1 MQVLKLNIRKGPIF
15 RDALKQMEKINISRS
30 LYKLFRLL
38 RLDGK
43 EITALYLLS
52 ILSGLIQLSLPLGIQ
67 AIINFAIVATG
78 RKQLPASMWVLILLV
93 VLGVLFTG
101 MLKINQMKIV
111 EKIQQKIFTRFSFE
125 FSYRIPKLNVKS
137 IDQYHLPELVNRF
150 FDIPTLQKSLAKLL
164 LDIPTAV
171 IQLCFGLILLAFYN
185 SVFIIFGIILLVV
198 LYLILYISSPKGFEA
213 SLEESNYKYDLGGW
227 VQEIA
232 RGIKTFKFFNSFN
245 LHLEKTNHLLEGYL
259 HARNRHFQILKL
271 QYWSLVV
278 FKILITAAMLIVG
291 GILLIRQQIN
301 IGQFIAAE
309 IIILTIMNAVEKLIV
324 SLETVYDLLTSVEKI
339 NKITEKPIDEEG
351 SYEFVKKQGI
361 EIEAKNLSFGF
372 EKNDILQNISFHIK
386 PGQKVAITG
395 DGDSGKTV
403 LLRLLTGVF
412 QDFEGDLSFDQIPIN
427 NYNLNTLRNHIG
439 IYMQKQD
446 IFSAS
451 LWENITLGNTNINEQ
466 DVLDTFKIV
475 GLESFYKSL
484 NKGFDTHLEPT
495 GKQLSSSNVQKLLI
509 ARSLLNQPALL
520 LLDEPMKLIAA
531 DDKQYL
537 QNYLFGL
544 KDVTIIFTTND
555 PSLISKSEM
564 VIHLEKGSIKSIQN
578 KNASN

>member
-1 MQVLKLNIRKGPIF
+1 
-15 RDALKQMEKINISRS
+15 MEKINISRS

-125 FSYRIPKLNVKS
+125 FSYRIPKLNVIS

-185 SVFIIFGIILLVV
+185 SVFIVFGIILLVV
-198 LYLILYISSPKGFEA
+198 LYLILYVSSPKGFEA
-213 SLEESNYKYDLGGW
+213 SLEESNYKYDIGGW

-259 HARNRHFQILKL
+259 HSRNRHFQILKL

-278 FKILITAAMLIVG
+278 FKILITASMLIVG
-291 GILLIRQQIN
+291 GILLIRQEIN

-309 IIILTIMNAVEKLIV
+309 IIILTIMNAVEKLIM

-372 EKNDILQNISFHIK
+372 EKTPILKNISFLIK

-403 LLRLLTGVF
+403 LLRMLTGVF
-412 QDFEGDLSFDQIPIN
+412 QDFEGDLSFDQVPIN
-427 NYNLNTLRNHIG
+427 NYNLNTLRNNIG

-451 LWENITLGNTNINEQ
+451 LWENLTLGNKEVKEQ

-475 GLESFYKSL
+475 GLDNFYKSL
-484 NKGFDTHLEPT
+484 SKGFDTHLEPT
-495 GKQLSSSNVQKLLI
+495 GKQLSSSSVQKLLI

-537 QNYLFGL
+537 KNYLFGL

-555 PSLISKSEM
+555 PALIAKCDM
-564 VIHLEKGSIKSIQN
+564 VIHLDKGQIQSIQN
-578 KNASN
+578 TNVSN

>member
-1 MQVLKLNIRKGPIF
+1 
-15 RDALKQMEKINISRS
+15 MEKINISRS

-185 SVFIIFGIILLVV
+185 SVFIVFGIILLVV
-198 LYLILYISSPKGFEA
+198 LYLILYVSSPKGFEA

-427 NYNLNTLRNHIG
+427 NYNLNTLRNNIG

-451 LWENITLGNTNINEQ
+451 LWENITLGNTNIKEQ

-564 VIHLEKGSIKSIQN
+564 VIHLEKGLIKTIQN

>member
-1 MQVLKLNIRKGPIF
+1 
-15 RDALKQMEKINISRS
+15 MEKINISRS

-150 FDIPTLQKSLAKLL
+150 FDIPTLQKSMAKLL

-185 SVFIIFGIILLVV
+185 SVFIVFGVILLVV
-198 LYLILYISSPKGFEA
+198 LYLILYFSSPKGFEA
-213 SLEESNYKYDLGGW
+213 SLEESNYKYEIAGW
-227 VQEIA
+227 IQEIA
-232 RGIKTFKFFNSFN
+232 RGIKTFKFFNKFN
-245 LHLEKTNHLLEGYL
+245 FHVEKTNKFLEGYL
-259 HARNRHFQILKL
+259 HSRNRHFQILKL

-278 FKILITAAMLIVG
+278 FKILITASMLIVG
-291 GILLIRQQIN
+291 GILLIRQEIN

-339 NKITEKPIDEEG
+339 NKIREKPIDQEG
-351 SYEFVKKQGI
+351 TYTFVKKQGI
-361 EIEAKNLSFGF
+361 EIEAKHLSFGF
-372 EKNDILQNISFHIK
+372 EKTSILKDINFHIK

-395 DGDSGKTV
+395 DGDSGKTI
-403 LLRLLTGVF
+403 LLRMLTGVF

-446 IFSAS
+446 IFSAT
-451 LWENITLGNTNINEQ
+451 LWENITLGNPDVKEQ

-475 GLESFYKSL
+475 GLDNFYKSL

-531 DDKQYL
+531 DDKQQL
-537 QNYLFGL
+537 KNYLFGL

-555 PSLISKSEM
+555 PALLAKCEM
-564 VIHLEKGSIKSIQN
+564 VIYLEKGQIQSIQN
-578 KNASN
+578 TNASN

>member
-1 MQVLKLNIRKGPIF
+1 
-15 RDALKQMEKINISRS
+15 MEKINISKS

-67 AIINFAIVATG
+67 AIINFANVAIG
-78 RKQLPASMWVLILLV
+78 RNQLPASMWVLIFLV
-93 VLGVLFTG
+93 VIGVLFTG

-125 FSYRIPKLNVKS
+125 FSQRIPRLNIKS

-150 FDIPTLQKSLAKLL
+150 FDIPTLQKSMAKLL

-185 SVFIIFGIILLVV
+185 SVFIVFGIILLVI

-213 SLEESNYKYDLGGW
+213 SLEESNYKYEIAGW
-227 VQEIA
+227 IQEIA
-232 RGIKTFKFFNSFN
+232 RGIKTFKFFNTYN
-245 LHLEKTNHLLEGYL
+245 LHVEKTNTLLEGYL
-259 HARNRHFQILKL
+259 NSRNRHFQILKI
-271 QYWSLVV
+271 QYWSLVI

-291 GILLIRQQIN
+291 GILLIRQDIN
-301 IGQFIAAE
+301 LGQFIAAE
-309 IIILTIMNAVEKLIV
+309 IIILTIMNAVEKLII

-339 NKITEKPIDEEG
+339 NKITEKPIDEDG
-351 SYEFVKKQGI
+351 TYEFVKNQGI

-372 EKNDILQNISFHIK
+372 QNTSILQHISFHIK
-386 PGQKVAITG
+386 PGQKVAISG

-403 LLRLLTGVF
+403 LLRMLTGIF
-412 QDFEGDLSFDQIPIN
+412 QDFEGELSFNQIPIN
-427 NYNLNTLRNHIG
+427 NYNLNTLRNHVG

-446 IFSAS
+446 IFSAT
-451 LWENITLGNTNINEQ
+451 LWENITLGNPAIKEQ

-475 GLESFYKSL
+475 GLTPFFQGL
-484 NKGFDTHLEPT
+484 NKGFDTYLEPT
-495 GKQLSSSNVQKLLI
+495 GKELSSSNVQKLLI

-520 LLDEPMKLIAA
+520 LLDEPMKLFAA
-531 DDKQYL
+531 DEKQNL

-544 KDVTIIFTTND
+544 KDVTTIFTTND
-555 PSLISKSEM
+555 PAIITKCDL
-564 VIHLEKGSIKSIQN
+564 VIQLEKGQIKSIQN
-578 KNASN
+578 SNASN

>member
-1 MQVLKLNIRKGPIF
+1 
-15 RDALKQMEKINISRS
+15 MEKINISRS

-111 EKIQQKIFTRFSFE
+111 EKMQQKIFTRFSFE

-185 SVFIIFGIILLVV
+185 SVFIVFGIILLVV
-198 LYLILYISSPKGFEA
+198 LYLILYVSSPKGFEA

-291 GILLIRQQIN
+291 GVLLIRQEIN

-372 EKNDILQNISFHIK
+372 EKNDILQNISFNIK

-451 LWENITLGNTNINEQ
+451 LWENITLGNTNIKEQ

-564 VIHLEKGSIKSIQN
+564 VIHLEKGLIKSIQN

>member
-1 MQVLKLNIRKGPIF
+1 
-15 RDALKQMEKINISRS
+15 MEKINISRS

-78 RKQLPASMWVLILLV
+78 RKQLPASMWVLIFLV

-150 FDIPTLQKSLAKLL
+150 FDIPTLQKSMAKLL

-171 IQLCFGLILLAFYN
+171 IQLCFGLILLSFYN
-185 SVFIIFGIILLVV
+185 SVFIVFGIILLVI

-213 SLEESNYKYDLGGW
+213 SLEESNYKYEIAGW
-227 VQEIA
+227 IQEIA
-232 RGIKTFKFFNSFN
+232 RGIKTFKFFNKYN
-245 LHLEKTNHLLEGYL
+245 LHVQKTNSFLEGYL
-259 HARNRHFQILKL
+259 NSRNRHFQILKL
-271 QYWSLVV
+271 QYWSLVI
-278 FKILITAAMLIVG
+278 FKILITASMLIVG
-291 GILLIRQQIN
+291 GILLIRQEIN
-301 IGQFIAAE
+301 LGQFIAAE
-309 IIILTIMNAVEKLIV
+309 IIILTINNAVEKLIV

-339 NKITEKPIDEEG
+339 NKITEKPIDEDG
-351 SYEFVKKQGI
+351 TYVYVKKQGI
-361 EIEAKNLSFGF
+361 AIEAKQINFGF
-372 EKNDILQNISFHIK
+372 QNTPILHDINFQIK
-386 PGQKVAITG
+386 SGQKVAITG

-412 QDFEGDLSFDQIPIN
+412 QDFEGSLTYNQIPIN
-427 NYNLNTLRNHIG
+427 NYNLNSLRSEIG

-446 IFSAS
+446 LFSAT
-451 LWENITLGNTNINEQ
+451 LWENITLGNPNVKEQ

-475 GLESFYKSL
+475 GLDLFFESL
-484 NKGFDTHLEPT
+484 NKGFDTHIEPT
-495 GKQLSSSNVQKLLI
+495 GKQLSASNVQKLLI

-520 LLDEPMKLIAA
+520 LLDEPMKLFA
-531 DDKQYL
+531 DDVKQSL

-555 PSLISKSEM
+555 PSIIAKCDM
-564 VIHLEKGSIKSIQN
+564 VIHLEKGKINSIQN
-578 KNASN
+578 TKASN

>member
-1 MQVLKLNIRKGPIF
+1 
-15 RDALKQMEKINISRS
+15 MEKINISRS

-150 FDIPTLQKSLAKLL
+150 FDIPTLQKSMAKLL

-185 SVFIIFGIILLVV
+185 SVFIVFGIILLVI

-213 SLEESNYKYDLGGW
+213 SLQESNFKYDIGGW
-227 VQEIA
+227 IQEIA
-232 RGIKTFKFFNSFN
+232 RGIKTFKFFNSYK
-245 LHLEKTNHLLEGYL
+245 LHIEKTNHLLEGYL
-259 HARNRHFQILKL
+259 HARNRHFLILKL

-278 FKILITAAMLIVG
+278 FKILITASMLIVG
-291 GILLIRQQIN
+291 GILLIRQEIN

-351 SYEFVKKQGI
+351 SYEFIKKQGI

-372 EKNDILQNISFHIK
+372 DKTNILQNISFHIK

-412 QDFEGDLSFDQIPIN
+412 QDFQGDLSFDQIPIN

-451 LWENITLGNTNINEQ
+451 LWENITLGNAEIKEQ
-466 DVLDTFKIV
+466 DVLDVFKIV
-475 GLESFYKSL
+475 GLDSFYKSL

-564 VIHLEKGSIKSIQN
+564 VIHLEKGLIKSIQN

>member
-125 FSYRIPKLNVKS
+125 FSYRIPKLNVIS

-185 SVFIIFGIILLVV
+185 SVFIVFGIILLVV

-259 HARNRHFQILKL
+259 HSRNRHFQILKL
-271 QYWSLVV
+271 QYWSLVI

-291 GILLIRQQIN
+291 GILLIRQEIN

-324 SLETVYDLLTSVEKI
+324 SLETVYDLLTSIEKI

-351 SYEFVKKQGI
+351 TYEYVKKQGI

-372 EKNDILQNISFHIK
+372 EKTTILKNISFLIK

-403 LLRLLTGVF
+403 LLRMLTGVF
-412 QDFEGDLSFDQIPIN
+412 QDFEGDLSFDQVPIN
-427 NYNLNTLRNHIG
+427 NYNLNTLRNNIG

-451 LWENITLGNTNINEQ
+451 LWENITLGNKEVKEQ

-475 GLESFYKSL
+475 GLDNFYKSL
-484 NKGFDTHLEPT
+484 SKGFDTHLEPT
-495 GKQLSSSNVQKLLI
+495 GKQLSSSSVQKLLI
-509 ARSLLNQPALL
+509 VRSLLNQPALL

-537 QNYLFGL
+537 KNYLFGL

-555 PSLISKSEM
+555 PALIAKCDM
-564 VIHLEKGSIKSIQN
+564 VIHLDKGQIQSIQN
-578 KNASN
+578 TNVSN

>member
-1 MQVLKLNIRKGPIF
+1 
-15 RDALKQMEKINISRS
+15 MEKINISKS

-38 RLDGK
+38 RLEGK
-43 EITALYLLS
+43 EISALYLLS
-52 ILSGLIQLSLPLGIQ
+52 ILSGLTQLSLPLGIQ

-78 RKQLPASMWVLILLV
+78 RKQLPVSMWVLILLV

-125 FSYRIPKLNVKS
+125 FSHRIPKLSIKS

-185 SVFIIFGIILLVV
+185 SVFIIFGIILLVI
-198 LYLILYISSPKGFEA
+198 LYLILYITSPKGFEA
-213 SLEESNYKYDLGGW
+213 SLEESNFKYDIAGW
-227 VQEIA
+227 IQEIA
-232 RGIKTFKFFNSFN
+232 RGIKTFKFFNKYS
-245 LHLEKTNHLLEGYL
+245 LHVEKTNHLLEGYL
-259 HARNRHFQILKL
+259 ASRNKHFQILKL
-271 QYWSLVV
+271 QYWSLVI
-278 FKILITAAMLIVG
+278 FKILITASMLIVG
-291 GILLIRQQIN
+291 GILLIQQEIN

-309 IIILTIMNAVEKLIV
+309 IIILTIINAVEKLIV
-324 SLETVYDLLTSVEKI
+324 RLETVYDLLTSVEKI
-339 NKITEKPIDEEG
+339 NKITEKPIDKEG
-351 SYEFVKKQGI
+351 NYEFIKKRGI
-361 EIEAKNLSFGF
+361 EIEANDLSFGF
-372 EKNDILQNISFHIK
+372 DNTPILRSISFQIK
-386 PGQKVAITG
+386 AGQKVAITG

-412 QDFEGDLSFDQIPIN
+412 QDFEGSLIFNEIPIN

-451 LWENITLGNTNINEQ
+451 LWENITLGNPNIKEQ
-466 DVLDTFKIV
+466 DVLDIFKIV
-475 GLESFYKSL
+475 GLDTFFKSL

-495 GKQLSSSNVQKLLI
+495 GKQLSSSNIQKLLI
-509 ARSLLNQPALL
+509 ARSLLNQPELL

-531 DDKQYL
+531 DDKQSL
-537 QNYLFGL
+537 QNYLFSL

-555 PSLISKSEM
+555 PALIAKCEL
-564 VIHLEKGSIKSIQN
+564 VIQLDKGLIKSIQTS
-578 KNASN
+578 NASN

>member
-1 MQVLKLNIRKGPIF
+1 
-15 RDALKQMEKINISRS
+15 MEKINISRS

-78 RKQLPASMWVLILLV
+78 RNQLPASMWVLILLV

-125 FSYRIPKLNVKS
+125 FSYRIPKLNVIS

-185 SVFIIFGIILLVV
+185 SVFIVFGIILLIV
-198 LYLILYISSPKGFEA
+198 LYLILYVSSPKGFEA

-245 LHLEKTNHLLEGYL
+245 LHLEKTNNLLEGYL

-278 FKILITAAMLIVG
+278 FKILITASMLIVG
-291 GILLIRQQIN
+291 GILLIRQEIN

-351 SYEFVKKQGI
+351 SYEFIKKQGI
-361 EIEAKNLSFGF
+361 QIEAKNLSFGF
-372 EKNDILQNISFHIK
+372 EKTSILKNISFNIQ

-412 QDFEGDLSFDQIPIN
+412 QDFEGDLSYDQIPIN

-451 LWENITLGNTNINEQ
+451 LWENITLGNKEVKEQ
-466 DVLDTFKIV
+466 DVLDIFKIV
-475 GLESFYKSL
+475 GLEGFYRSL

-509 ARSLLNQPALL
+509 ARSLLNQPSLL
-520 LLDEPMKLIAA
+520 LLDEPMKLLAA

-537 QNYLFGL
+537 KNYLFGL
-544 KDVTIIFTTND
+544 KDVTVIFTTND
-555 PSLISKSEM
+555 PALITKCDM
-564 VIHLEKGSIKSIQN
+564 VIHLDNGQIQSIQN
-578 KNASN
+578 TNVSN

>member
-1 MQVLKLNIRKGPIF
+1 LQVLKLNIRKGPIF
-15 RDALKQMEKINISRS
+15 RDELKQMEKINISRS

-78 RKQLPASMWVLILLV
+78 RNQLPASMWVLILLV

-125 FSYRIPKLNVKS
+125 FSYRIPKLNVIS

-185 SVFIIFGIILLVV
+185 SVFIVFGIILLVV
-198 LYLILYISSPKGFEA
+198 LYLILYVSSPKGFEA

-245 LHLEKTNHLLEGYL
+245 LHLEKTNNLLEGYL

-278 FKILITAAMLIVG
+278 FKILITASMLIVG
-291 GILLIRQQIN
+291 GILLIRQEIN

-351 SYEFVKKQGI
+351 SYEFIKKQGI
-361 EIEAKNLSFGF
+361 QIEAKNLSFGF
-372 EKNDILQNISFHIK
+372 EKTSILKNISFNIQ

-412 QDFEGDLSFDQIPIN
+412 QDFEGDLSYDQIPIN

-451 LWENITLGNTNINEQ
+451 LWENITLGNKEVKEQ
-466 DVLDTFKIV
+466 DVLDIFKIV
-475 GLESFYKSL
+475 GLEGFYRSL

-509 ARSLLNQPALL
+509 ARSLLNQPSLL
-520 LLDEPMKLIAA
+520 LLDEPMKLLAA

-537 QNYLFGL
+537 KNYLFGL
-544 KDVTIIFTTND
+544 KDVTVIFTTND
-555 PSLISKSEM
+555 PALITKCDM
-564 VIHLEKGSIKSIQN
+564 VIHLDNGQIQSIQN
-578 KNASN
+578 TNVSN

>member
-1 MQVLKLNIRKGPIF
+1 
-15 RDALKQMEKINISRS
+15 MEKINITRS

-78 RKQLPASMWVLILLV
+78 RNQLPASMWVLIFLV

-125 FSYRIPKLNVKS
+125 FSQRIPKLNVKS

-150 FDIPTLQKSLAKLL
+150 FDIPTLQKSMAKLL

-185 SVFIIFGIILLVV
+185 SVFIVFGIILLVI

-213 SLEESNYKYDLGGW
+213 SLEESNYKYEIAGW
-227 VQEIA
+227 IQEIA
-232 RGIKTFKFFNSFN
+232 RGIKTFKFFNTYN
-245 LHLEKTNHLLEGYL
+245 LHLEKTNTFLEGYL
-259 HARNRHFQILKL
+259 NSRNRHFQILKL

-291 GILLIRQQIN
+291 GILLIRQDIN
-301 IGQFIAAE
+301 LGQFIAAE
-309 IIILTIMNAVEKLIV
+309 IIILTIMSAVEKLII

-339 NKITEKPIDEEG
+339 TKITDKPIDEDG
-351 SYEFVKKQGI
+351 SYEFVKKLGI

-372 EKNDILQNISFHIK
+372 HNTFILKDISFHIQ

-395 DGDSGKTV
+395 DGDSGKTI
-403 LLRLLTGVF
+403 LLRMLTGVF
-412 QDFEGDLSFDQIPIN
+412 QDFEGDLSFNQIPIN

-446 IFSAS
+446 IFSAT
-451 LWENITLGNTNINEQ
+451 LWENITLGNPEVNEQ
-466 DVLDTFKIV
+466 DVIDTFKLV
-475 GLESFYKSL
+475 GLEQFFRGL

-495 GKQLSSSNVQKLLI
+495 GKQLSASTVQKLLI
-509 ARSLLNQPALL
+509 ARSLLNQPSLL
-520 LLDEPMKLIAA
+520 LLDEPMKLIA
-531 DDKQYL
+531 DDIKQSI

-544 KDVTIIFTTND
+544 KDVTIVFTTND
-555 PSLISKSEM
+555 PALIAKCDL
-564 VIHLEKGSIKSIQN
+564 VIHLEKGQIKLIQN
-578 KNASN
+578 SNASN

>member
-1 MQVLKLNIRKGPIF
+1 
-15 RDALKQMEKINISRS
+15 MEKINISRS

-78 RKQLPASMWVLILLV
+78 RNQLPASMWVLILLV

-150 FDIPTLQKSLAKLL
+150 FDIPTLQKSMAKLL

-185 SVFIIFGIILLVV
+185 SVFIVFGIILLVV
-198 LYLILYISSPKGFEA
+198 LYLILYVSSPKGFEA
-213 SLEESNYKYDLGGW
+213 SLEESNYKYDIGGW

-259 HARNRHFQILKL
+259 HSRNRHFQILKL

-278 FKILITAAMLIVG
+278 FKILITASMLIVG
-291 GILLIRQQIN
+291 GILLIRQEIN

-351 SYEFVKKQGI
+351 SYEFIKKQGI
-361 EIEAKNLSFGF
+361 QIEAKNLSFGF
-372 EKNDILQNISFHIK
+372 EKTPILKNINFLIK

-403 LLRLLTGVF
+403 LLRMLTGVF
-412 QDFEGDLSFDQIPIN
+412 QDFEGDLSFDNVPIN

-451 LWENITLGNTNINEQ
+451 LWENITLGNKEVKEQ

-475 GLESFYKSL
+475 GLDNFYKSL

-495 GKQLSSSNVQKLLI
+495 GKQLSSSSVQKLLI

-537 QNYLFGL
+537 KNYLFGL

-555 PSLISKSEM
+555 PALIAKCDM
-564 VIHLEKGSIKSIQN
+564 VIHLDKGQIQSIQN
-578 KNASN
+578 TNATN

>member
-1 MQVLKLNIRKGPIF
+1 
-15 RDALKQMEKINISRS
+15 MEKINISRS

-150 FDIPTLQKSLAKLL
+150 FDIPTLQKSMAKLL

-185 SVFIIFGIILLVV
+185 SVFIVFGIILLVV

-213 SLEESNYKYDLGGW
+213 SLEESNYKYEIAGW
-227 VQEIA
+227 IQEIA
-232 RGIKTFKFFNSFN
+232 RGIKTFKFFNKFN
-245 LHLEKTNHLLEGYL
+245 LHVEKTNIYLEGYL

-278 FKILITAAMLIVG
+278 FKILITASMLIVG
-291 GILLIRQQIN
+291 GILLIRQEIN

-351 SYEFVKKQGI
+351 SYEFIKKQGI

-372 EKNDILQNISFHIK
+372 EKNDILQNINFHIK
-386 PGQKVAITG
+386 RGQKVAITG

-412 QDFEGDLSFDQIPIN
+412 QDFKGDLSFDQIPIN

-451 LWENITLGNTNINEQ
+451 LWENITLGNAEIKEQ

-475 GLESFYKSL
+475 GLDNFYKSL

-564 VIHLEKGSIKSIQN
+564 VIHLENGLIKSIQN

>member
-1 MQVLKLNIRKGPIF
+1 
-15 RDALKQMEKINISRS
+15 MEKINITRS

-43 EITALYLLS
+43 EISALYLLS

-78 RKQLPASMWVLILLV
+78 RNQLPASMWVLIFLV

-125 FSYRIPKLNVKS
+125 FSERIPKLNVKS

-150 FDIPTLQKSLAKLL
+150 FDIPTLQKSMAKLL

-185 SVFIIFGIILLVV
+185 SVFIVFGIILLVI

-213 SLEESNYKYDLGGW
+213 SLEESNYKYEIAGW
-227 VQEIA
+227 IQEIA
-232 RGIKTFKFFNSFN
+232 RGIKTFKFFNSYN
-245 LHLEKTNHLLEGYL
+245 LHLEKTNHYLEGYL
-259 HARNRHFQILKL
+259 NSRNRHFQILKL

-291 GILLIRQQIN
+291 GILLIRQDIN
-301 IGQFIAAE
+301 LGQFIAAE

-324 SLETVYDLLTSVEKI
+324 SLETVYDLLTSIEKI
-339 NKITEKPIDEEG
+339 TKITEKPMDEDG
-351 SYEFVKKQGI
+351 SYAFVKKLGI
-361 EIEAKNLSFGF
+361 EIEAKNLCFGF
-372 EKNDILQNISFHIK
+372 HNTPILNDISFHIQ

-395 DGDSGKTV
+395 DGESGKTV
-403 LLRLLTGVF
+403 LLRMLTGVF
-412 QDFEGDLSFDQIPIN
+412 QDFEGSLSYNQIPIN
-427 NYNLNTLRNHIG
+427 NYNLNSLRNHIG

-451 LWENITLGNTNINEQ
+451 LWENITLGNAKIKEQ
-466 DVLDTFKIV
+466 DVLETFKIV
-475 GLESFYKSL
+475 GLEQFFRSL

-495 GKQLSSSNVQKLLI
+495 GKQLSASTVQKLLI
-509 ARSLLNQPALL
+509 ARSFLNQPSLL
-520 LLDEPMKLIAA
+520 LLDEPMKLIA
-531 DDKQYL
+531 DDIKQSL

-544 KDVTIIFTTND
+544 KDVTIVFTTND
-555 PSLISKSEM
+555 PALIAKCEM
-564 VIHLEKGSIKSIQN
+564 VIHLEKGQIKLIQN
-578 KNASN
+578 SNASN

>member
-1 MQVLKLNIRKGPIF
+1 
-15 RDALKQMEKINISRS
+15 
-30 LYKLFRLL
+30 
-38 RLDGK
+38 
-43 EITALYLLS
+43 
-52 ILSGLIQLSLPLGIQ
+52 
-67 AIINFAIVATG
+67 
-78 RKQLPASMWVLILLV
+78 
-93 VLGVLFTG
+93 
-101 MLKINQMKIV
+101 
-111 EKIQQKIFTRFSFE
+111 
-125 FSYRIPKLNVKS
+125 
-137 IDQYHLPELVNRF
+137 
-150 FDIPTLQKSLAKLL
+150 
-164 LDIPTAV
+164 
-171 IQLCFGLILLAFYN
+171 
-185 SVFIIFGIILLVV
+185 
-198 LYLILYISSPKGFEA
+198 
-213 SLEESNYKYDLGGW
+213 
-227 VQEIA
+227 
-232 RGIKTFKFFNSFN
+232 
-245 LHLEKTNHLLEGYL
+245 
-259 HARNRHFQILKL
+259 
-271 QYWSLVV
+271 LVV

-412 QDFEGDLSFDQIPIN
+412 QDFEGDLSFDQVPIN
-427 NYNLNTLRNHIG
+427 NYNLNTLRNNIG

-451 LWENITLGNTNINEQ
+451 LWENITLGNANIKEQ

-520 LLDEPMKLIAA
+520 LLDEPMKLFAA

>member
-1 MQVLKLNIRKGPIF
+1 
-15 RDALKQMEKINISRS
+15 MEKINISRS

-150 FDIPTLQKSLAKLL
+150 FDIPTLQKSMAKLL

-185 SVFIIFGIILLVV
+185 SVFIVFGIILLVI

-213 SLEESNYKYDLGGW
+213 SLQESNFKYDIGGW
-227 VQEIA
+227 IQEIA
-232 RGIKTFKFFNSFN
+232 RGIKTFKFFNSYK
-245 LHLEKTNHLLEGYL
+245 LHIEKTNHLLEGYL
-259 HARNRHFQILKL
+259 HARNRHFLILKL

-278 FKILITAAMLIVG
+278 FKILITASMLIVG
-291 GILLIRQQIN
+291 GILLIRQEIN

-351 SYEFVKKQGI
+351 SYEFIKKQGI

-372 EKNDILQNISFHIK
+372 DKTDILQNISFHIK

-412 QDFEGDLSFDQIPIN
+412 QDFQGDLSFDQIPIN

-451 LWENITLGNTNINEQ
+451 LWENITLGNAEIKEQ
-466 DVLDTFKIV
+466 DVLDVFKIV
-475 GLESFYKSL
+475 GLDSFYKSL

-544 KDVTIIFTTND
+544 NDVTIIFTTND

-564 VIHLEKGSIKSIQN
+564 VIHLEKGLIKSIQN

>member
-1 MQVLKLNIRKGPIF
+1 MEKLNIT
-15 RDALKQMEKINISRS
+15 RS
-30 LYKLFRLL
+30 LYSLFSLL
-38 RLDGK
+38 RLDRK

-78 RKQLPASMWVLILLV
+78 RNQLPASMWVLIFLV

-125 FSYRIPKLNVKS
+125 FSKRIPKLNIKS

-150 FDIPTLQKSLAKLL
+150 FDIPTLQKSMAKLL

-185 SVFIIFGIILLVV
+185 SVFIVFGIILLVI

-213 SLEESNYKYDLGGW
+213 SLEESNYKYEIAGW
-227 VQEIA
+227 IQEIA
-232 RGIKTFKFFNSFN
+232 RGIKTFKFFNTYN
-245 LHLEKTNHLLEGYL
+245 LHVEKTNTLLEGYL
-259 HARNRHFQILKL
+259 NSRNRHFQILKL
-271 QYWSLVV
+271 QYWSLVI

-291 GILLIRQQIN
+291 GILLIRQDIN
-301 IGQFIAAE
+301 LGQFIAAE
-309 IIILTIMNAVEKLIV
+309 IIILTIMNAVEKLII

-339 NKITEKPIDEEG
+339 NKIIEKPIDEDG
-351 SYEFVKKQGI
+351 TYEFVKNQGI
-361 EIEAKNLSFGF
+361 EIKAKNLSFGF
-372 EKNDILQNISFHIK
+372 QNTSILRNISFHIK
-386 PGQKVAITG
+386 PGQKVAISG

-403 LLRLLTGVF
+403 LLRMLTGVF
-412 QDFEGDLSFDQIPIN
+412 QDFEGELSYNNIPIN
-427 NYNLNTLRNHIG
+427 NYNLNTLRNHVG

-451 LWENITLGNTNINEQ
+451 LWENITLGNPTIKEQ

-475 GLESFYKSL
+475 GLTPFFQGL
-484 NKGFDTHLEPT
+484 NKGFDTYLEPT
-495 GKQLSSSNVQKLLI
+495 GKELSSSNVQKLLI
-509 ARSLLNQPALL
+509 ARSLLNHPALL
-520 LLDEPMKLIAA
+520 LLDEPMKLFAA
-531 DDKQYL
+531 DEKQNL
-537 QNYLFGL
+537 QGYLFGL
-544 KDVTIIFTTND
+544 VDVTIVFTTND
-555 PSLISKSEM
+555 PLLIAKCEL
-564 VIHLEKGSIKSIQN
+564 VIHLEKGQIKLIQN
-578 KNASN
+578 SNASN

>member
-1 MQVLKLNIRKGPIF
+1 
-15 RDALKQMEKINISRS
+15 MEKINISRS

-111 EKIQQKIFTRFSFE
+111 EKMQQKIFTRFSFE

-185 SVFIIFGIILLVV
+185 SVFIVFGIILLVV
-198 LYLILYISSPKGFEA
+198 LYLILYVSSPKGFEA

-291 GILLIRQQIN
+291 GVLLIRQQIN

-451 LWENITLGNTNINEQ
+451 LWENITLGNTNIKEQ

>member
-1 MQVLKLNIRKGPIF
+1 
-15 RDALKQMEKINISRS
+15 MEKINISRS

-125 FSYRIPKLNVKS
+125 FSYRIPKLNVIS

-185 SVFIIFGIILLVV
+185 SVFIVFGIILLVV

-259 HARNRHFQILKL
+259 HSRNRHFQILKL
-271 QYWSLVV
+271 QYWSLVI

-291 GILLIRQQIN
+291 GILLIRQEIN

-324 SLETVYDLLTSVEKI
+324 SLETVYDLLTSIEKI

-351 SYEFVKKQGI
+351 TYEYVKKQGI

-372 EKNDILQNISFHIK
+372 EKTTILKNISFLIK

-403 LLRLLTGVF
+403 LLRMLTGVF
-412 QDFEGDLSFDQIPIN
+412 QDFEGDLSFDQVPIN
-427 NYNLNTLRNHIG
+427 NYNLNTLRNNIG

-451 LWENITLGNTNINEQ
+451 LWENITLGNKEVKEQ

-475 GLESFYKSL
+475 GLDKFYKSL
-484 NKGFDTHLEPT
+484 SKGFDTHLEPT
-495 GKQLSSSNVQKLLI
+495 GKQLSSSSVQKLLI

-537 QNYLFGL
+537 KNYLFGL

-555 PSLISKSEM
+555 PALIAKCDM
-564 VIHLEKGSIKSIQN
+564 VIHLDKGQIQSIQN
-578 KNASN
+578 TNVSN

>member
-1 MQVLKLNIRKGPIF
+1 LQVLKLNIRKDPIF
-15 RDALKQMEKINISRS
+15 RDALKQMGKINISRS

-125 FSYRIPKLNVKS
+125 FSYRIPKLNVIS

-185 SVFIIFGIILLVV
+185 SVFIVFGIILLVV

-259 HARNRHFQILKL
+259 HSRNRHFQILKL

-291 GILLIRQQIN
+291 GILLIRQEIN

-372 EKNDILQNISFHIK
+372 EKTPILKNISFLIK

-403 LLRLLTGVF
+403 LLRMLTGVF
-412 QDFEGDLSFDQIPIN
+412 QDFEGDLSFDQVPIN

-451 LWENITLGNTNINEQ
+451 LWENITLGNKEVKEQ

-475 GLESFYKSL
+475 GLDNFYKSL
-484 NKGFDTHLEPT
+484 SKGFDTHLEPT
-495 GKQLSSSNVQKLLI
+495 GKQLSSSSVQKLLI

-537 QNYLFGL
+537 KNYLFGL

-555 PSLISKSEM
+555 PALIAKCDM
-564 VIHLEKGSIKSIQN
+564 VIHLDKGQIQSIQN
-578 KNASN
+578 TNVSN

>member
-125 FSYRIPKLNVKS
+125 FSYRIPKLNVIS

-185 SVFIIFGIILLVV
+185 SVFIVFGIILLVV

-564 VIHLEKGSIKSIQN
+564 VIHLEKGLIKSIQN

>member
-1 MQVLKLNIRKGPIF
+1 
-15 RDALKQMEKINISRS
+15 MEKINISRS

-111 EKIQQKIFTRFSFE
+111 EKMQQKIFTRFSFE
-125 FSYRIPKLNVKS
+125 FSYRIPKLNVIS

-185 SVFIIFGIILLVV
+185 SVFIVFGIILLVV
-198 LYLILYISSPKGFEA
+198 LYLILYVSSPKGFEA

-245 LHLEKTNHLLEGYL
+245 LHLEKTNNLLEGYL

-403 LLRLLTGVF
+403 LLRMLTGVF

-427 NYNLNTLRNHIG
+427 NYNLNTLRNNIG

-451 LWENITLGNTNINEQ
+451 LWENITLGNTNIKEQ

-475 GLESFYKSL
+475 GLDSFYKSL

-495 GKQLSSSNVQKLLI
+495 GKQLSSSSVQKLLI

-520 LLDEPMKLIAA
+520 LLDEPMKLFAA

-564 VIHLEKGSIKSIQN
+564 VIHLEKGLIKSIQN

>member
-1 MQVLKLNIRKGPIF
+1 
-15 RDALKQMEKINISRS
+15 MEKINISRS

-78 RKQLPASMWVLILLV
+78 RNQLPASMWVLILLV

-137 IDQYHLPELVNRF
+137 IDQFHLPELVNRF
-150 FDIPTLQKSLAKLL
+150 FDIPTLQKSMAKLL

-185 SVFIIFGIILLVV
+185 SVFIVFGIILLVI

-213 SLEESNYKYDLGGW
+213 SLEESNYKYDIGGW
-227 VQEIA
+227 IQEIA
-232 RGIKTFKFFNSFN
+232 RGIKTFKFFNTYN
-245 LHLEKTNHLLEGYL
+245 LHIEKTNHLLEGYL
-259 HARNRHFQILKL
+259 HSRNRHFQILKL

-278 FKILITAAMLIVG
+278 FKILITASMLIVG
-291 GILLIRQQIN
+291 GILLIRQEIN

-309 IIILTIMNAVEKLIV
+309 IIILTIMNAVEKLII

-351 SYEFVKKQGI
+351 SYEFIKKQGI

-372 EKNDILQNISFHIK
+372 EKNDILQNINFHIK
-386 PGQKVAITG
+386 RGQKVAITG

-412 QDFEGDLSFDQIPIN
+412 QDFKGDLSFDQIPIN

-451 LWENITLGNTNINEQ
+451 LWENITLGNAEIKEQ
-466 DVLDTFKIV
+466 DVLDVFKIV
-475 GLESFYKSL
+475 GLDNFYKSL

-564 VIHLEKGSIKSIQN
+564 VIHLENGLIKSIQN

>member
-1 MQVLKLNIRKGPIF
+1 
-15 RDALKQMEKINISRS
+15 
-30 LYKLFRLL
+30 
-38 RLDGK
+38 
-43 EITALYLLS
+43 
-52 ILSGLIQLSLPLGIQ
+52 
-67 AIINFAIVATG
+67 
-78 RKQLPASMWVLILLV
+78 
-93 VLGVLFTG
+93 
-101 MLKINQMKIV
+101 
-111 EKIQQKIFTRFSFE
+111 
-125 FSYRIPKLNVKS
+125 
-137 IDQYHLPELVNRF
+137 
-150 FDIPTLQKSLAKLL
+150 
-164 LDIPTAV
+164 
-171 IQLCFGLILLAFYN
+171 
-185 SVFIIFGIILLVV
+185 
-198 LYLILYISSPKGFEA
+198 
-213 SLEESNYKYDLGGW
+213 
-227 VQEIA
+227 
-232 RGIKTFKFFNSFN
+232 
-245 LHLEKTNHLLEGYL
+245 
-259 HARNRHFQILKL
+259 
-271 QYWSLVV
+271 
-278 FKILITAAMLIVG
+278 MLIVG
-291 GILLIRQQIN
+291 GILLIRQEIN

-351 SYEFVKKQGI
+351 SYEFIKKQGI

-451 LWENITLGNTNINEQ
+451 LWENITLGNTDIKEQ

-475 GLESFYKSL
+475 GLDNFYKSL

-495 GKQLSSSNVQKLLI
+495 GKQLSSSNVQRLLI

-564 VIHLEKGSIKSIQN
+564 VIHLEKGLIKSIEN